1 MDMNEVSS
9 LTVQDRDCVS
19 LPSVDALKLIAE
31 LAQAVSSASSDEV
44 PAVIDRILAAA
55 REVLGLEEGTVSIL
69 DDLAGDVSALEGTK
83 AGWRLSHR
91 KSYEESY
98 PPLTPPLPAGA
109 VRPPG
114 VFLAPSGSPVVAP
127 LVTGSRQV
135 GALLV
140 TSPGRPLAL
149 DSTGEASLAALAAI
163 AAVAIERRQ
172 QQSPRPWLKPL
183 RAVSST
189 LAATKLAQVSAD
201 LDILLQNVAD
211 DALELSGAD
220 FVVLYEFFQERRD
233 VRLPPTVSGSMRS
246 SSILRSRSVVSEHR
260 QSAVFRLV
268 DRGQPFY
275 ALEGVRDWLAA
286 GLVNP
291 EAATD
296 GHSFFIR
303 EAVVSSAGLP
313 LRNEDETIGALFV
326 NFRQP
331 QKFTR
336 QMRDDLELF
345 ASQAALALGN
355 TRFFLRSVRYSE
367 NLVEVGRI
375 GRELGAAIES
385 DIGEIGA
392 LLDQQL
398 SRILATPNFFLALYE
413 LEEQGEGEPVE
424 RYSVPYIRDQHD
436 RPDDLAGRLHHG
448 LTALVCRSRTPL
460 LLDRRQQE
468 QLILEG
474 KAQMVGHP
482 SAIWLGTPLVSRD
495 KVIGALVIQDYAD
508 ETAFEDEHLQLL
520 SAIAAEAS
528 IAIDSHL
535 LLRDVKL
542 QLKELEAQQDI
553 SRAFATPGVES
564 SQLLSSI
571 LDHLCRIADADH
583 SLLLLLDRSRDP
595 RLKVV
600 ASSSDAAQYV
610 GQQVRL
616 GEGVAG
622 TVTETGKP
630 LIINNYPRWHRRS
643 LIFAPPPLASCAV
656 PLRSLDKVIGALCLS
671 SHRTARSFTT
681 REIRILER
689 FAAPTAVAIQKAR
702 AAFFR
707 QVIIQGGP
715 NAIVA
720 VDHEGKITEINEE
733 AARLFKW
740 PVSHLDGHSVTEL
753 YWNGV
758 EDARRIQA
766 LLRESSGKIRETEI
780 FGKSS
785 TGEKLPLAIAAT
797 ILRDDTGEI
806 GSVGILDDLRLQSL
820 RGRTQLLVDTL
831 RKLSDAED
839 LAEISE
845 QIVLSAITL
854 LFADSGCLFLADG
867 GNFQVQYRHGHDDS
881 FFSIPLPES
890 ALQVLKRWAAE
901 DPRGTRFLPEDLPRP
916 GLQLLP
922 DARSAVLVPIR
933 TEAVILGFLLIE
945 SREAGHFAGE
955 QKLLE
960 VLASQAAVSINR
972 VQLLDYRQ
980 NVQQSLQ
987 VSANA
992 IAVGQITA
1000 TFLHEAKNSLY
1011 ALGLTLQDLQ
1021 EAIKSEARLA
1031 NKAKLLT
1038 SLVAMREETS
1048 RFGDLARRLQR
1059 FSRNRLDPEAKE
1071 LFINDLVTSTLHAVG
1086 STLRAKKLKEVLRL
1100 DPALGAPGP
1109 RGGHGCPVSVDEYQI
1124 QQVLMNLI
1132 LNAVYAS
1139 PKRGRIVVETH
1150 RQDRHVEIL
1159 VADQGHGISD
1169 DVRRRLFKPF
1179 FTTKPDGVGL
1189 GLYLSRILVEKN
1201 NGRLE
1206 ITSSAPGRGT
1216 TFCIRLPRIA

>member
-55 REVLGLEEGTVSIL
+55 REVLGLEEGTASIL

-468 QLILEG
+468 Q
-474 KAQMVGHP
+474 
-482 SAIWLGTPLVSRD
+482 
-495 KVIGALVIQDYAD
+495 
-508 ETAFEDEHLQLL
+508 
-520 SAIAAEAS
+520 
-528 IAIDSHL
+528 
-535 LLRDVKL
+535 
-542 QLKELEAQQDI
+542 
-553 SRAFATPGVES
+553 
-564 SQLLSSI
+564 
-571 LDHLCRIADADH
+571 
-583 SLLLLLDRSRDP
+583 
-595 RLKVV
+595 
-600 ASSSDAAQYV
+600 
-610 GQQVRL
+610 
-616 GEGVAG
+616 
-622 TVTETGKP
+622 
-630 LIINNYPRWHRRS
+630 
-643 LIFAPPPLASCAV
+643 
-656 PLRSLDKVIGALCLS
+656 
-671 SHRTARSFTT
+671 
-681 REIRILER
+681 
-689 FAAPTAVAIQKAR
+689 
-702 AAFFR
+702 
-707 QVIIQGGP
+707 
-715 NAIVA
+715 
-720 VDHEGKITEINEE
+720 
-733 AARLFKW
+733 
-740 PVSHLDGHSVTEL
+740 
-753 YWNGV
+753 
-758 EDARRIQA
+758 
-766 LLRESSGKIRETEI
+766 
-780 FGKSS
+780 
-785 TGEKLPLAIAAT
+785 
-797 ILRDDTGEI
+797 
-806 GSVGILDDLRLQSL
+806 
-820 RGRTQLLVDTL
+820 
-831 RKLSDAED
+831 
-839 LAEISE
+839 
-845 QIVLSAITL
+845 
-854 LFADSGCLFLADG
+854 
-867 GNFQVQYRHGHDDS
+867 
-881 FFSIPLPES
+881 
-890 ALQVLKRWAAE
+890 
-901 DPRGTRFLPEDLPRP
+901 
-916 GLQLLP
+916 
-922 DARSAVLVPIR
+922 
-933 TEAVILGFLLIE
+933 
-945 SREAGHFAGE
+945 
-955 QKLLE
+955 
-960 VLASQAAVSINR
+960 
-972 VQLLDYRQ
+972 
-980 NVQQSLQ
+980 
-987 VSANA
+987 
-992 IAVGQITA
+992 
-1000 TFLHEAKNSLY
+1000 
-1011 ALGLTLQDLQ
+1011 
-1021 EAIKSEARLA
+1021 
-1031 NKAKLLT
+1031 
-1038 SLVAMREETS
+1038 
-1048 RFGDLARRLQR
+1048 
-1059 FSRNRLDPEAKE
+1059 
-1071 LFINDLVTSTLHAVG
+1071 
-1086 STLRAKKLKEVLRL
+1086 
-1100 DPALGAPGP
+1100 
-1109 RGGHGCPVSVDEYQI
+1109 
-1124 QQVLMNLI
+1124 
-1132 LNAVYAS
+1132 
-1139 PKRGRIVVETH
+1139 
-1150 RQDRHVEIL
+1150 
-1159 VADQGHGISD
+1159 
-1169 DVRRRLFKPF
+1169 
-1179 FTTKPDGVGL
+1179 
-1189 GLYLSRILVEKN
+1189 
-1201 NGRLE
+1201 
-1206 ITSSAPGRGT
+1206 
-1216 TFCIRLPRIA
+1216 